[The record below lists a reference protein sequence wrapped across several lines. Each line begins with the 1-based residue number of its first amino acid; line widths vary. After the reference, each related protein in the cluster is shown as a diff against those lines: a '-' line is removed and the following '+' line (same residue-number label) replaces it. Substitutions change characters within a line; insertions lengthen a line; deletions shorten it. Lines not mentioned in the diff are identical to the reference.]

1 MSIYYLGFCGSG
13 VSELFRCLCLII
25 THKFSIGVL
34 AVAAISSES
43 LPEVKSISNHCHSR
57 GPCQAS
63 FPHELLDR
71 SSHVLSGCCLE
82 ASLSSFLC
90 GTLHESNH
98 KIAAG
103 ATQNEQRVKV
113 CRLDLFNLILEVT
126 CYYFC
131 CILYWKWVI
140 GSNPHSGI
148 RDYTRVLR
156 WRCGDHWGSFWRS
169 PITSC
174 HLML

>member
-1 MSIYYLGFCGSG
+1 MFP
-13 VSELFRCLCLII
+13 
-25 THKFSIGVL
+25 HKVSIGVL

-43 LPEVKSISNHCHSR
+43 LPEVKSISNHCHLR
-57 GPCQAS
+57 GPWQAS
-63 FPHELLDR
+63 LPHELLDR
-71 SSHVLSGCCLE
+71 SSHVLSGCYLE
-82 ASLSSFLC
+82 ASLNYFLC
-90 GTLHESNH
+90 GTLRESNH

-103 ATQNEQRVKV
+103 ATHNEQRGKV

-126 CYYFC
+126 CYC
-131 CILYWKWVI
+131 LGCILYWKRVT

-148 RDYTRVLR
+148 IDYTRVSR
-156 WRCGDHWGSFWRS
+156 WRCDHWGSFWRS